1 MSFGHF
7 VEVMW
12 DVNVFFF
19 KEPIVGINALTIFL
33 GLFHFLFYNW
43 LTIGLDI
50 PDVLVALDNIPV
62 LIMLY
67 SSTPEEFSDICY
79 RSTGNKYKQILESRS
94 FSIALV

>member
-12 DVNVFFF
+12 DVNVFFQTTYRGHHCPYSF
-19 KEPIVGINALTIFL
+19 VR
-33 GLFHFLFYNW
+33 LFCFITGSPWAY
-43 LTIGLDI
+43 LDI
-50 PDVLVALDNIPV
+50 PDVLALDNILV

-79 RSTGNKYKQILESRS
+79 RSTGNQYK
-94 FSIALV
+94 